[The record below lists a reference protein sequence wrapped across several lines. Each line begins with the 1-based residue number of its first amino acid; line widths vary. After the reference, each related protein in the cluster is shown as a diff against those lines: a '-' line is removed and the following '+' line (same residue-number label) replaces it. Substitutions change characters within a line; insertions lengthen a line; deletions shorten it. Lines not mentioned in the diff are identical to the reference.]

1 MAIANTTIRIKK
13 SVISGNVPSTLAN
26 GEIAIN
32 SADGK
37 LYYSTPTGSLA
48 YITNTNSFATIN
60 ASSTLILATSQ
71 TDTLGFS
78 GNNGVYVTGNST
90 SKSISIGL
98 VAPGTSG
105 NVLTSNGTTW
115 ISVSP
120 VGGVGTGTV
129 TNVSFTGGLI
139 SVGTPTSTPAL
150 TVAGT
155 SGGITYFS
163 SASTWASSAAL
174 TANALM
180 IGGGTGVAPS
190 TITTGTGVVTALG
203 VAVGSAGAFVT
214 NGGALGTPSSG
225 TVTNLTGTASINING
240 TVGATTANTGA
251 FTNLAYTGTLTGSTG
266 ILNIGS
272 GQVYKDASGNV
283 GIGTGSPLVVT
294 NQTSVNVNGTS
305 ASRYELLVGG
315 TRTSYVY
322 TDASTMQIGSISTI
336 PVLFNTNSIE
346 RMRIDSSGSVGIGTS
361 SPSNKLD
368 VVGDNTYS
376 AQRASSTAQVG
387 GGVWSMAS
395 TYWSTP
401 TYTGTGIQQFGS
413 TATGTTVGLANAN
426 LGVLVF
432 QNGSAGLIYN
442 NSTSPLVFGTASS
455 ERMRIDSSGSVGI
468 GTSSPTSK
476 LTVGTPFAQSPGI
489 TASFSSAT
497 PTFASGQGTVS
508 IGSTDAVAVDKGGV
522 LTFNANTTPL
532 SGFPVSAIAGKVEAV
547 GAGIYS
553 GYLQFITSSSAG
565 ATLERMRIDSSGNMG
580 IGTSSP
586 GAKLQ
591 VTSATNIVGIINSTS
606 ATNTSLLTFTDPSTT
621 LSSGLGPVI
630 GSAGN
635 NLIFGRGGV
644 SEYMRIDSSGNVG
657 IGTSSPACKLNVYSS
672 TAQNDAIGFV
682 QIESS
687 IAAAGVNA
695 SYTAKNYS
703 GTSQFMQWEHY
714 GLRIGSRI
722 ITNGGLGNIVFTTGN
737 DAESMR
743 IDSSGN
749 LLVGTTSATAA
760 PNNGA
765 QLIGGSIGALSVGHA
780 SGTAT
785 GNYFASFAYAGTVI
799 GSITQS
805 LTTGVLYNISSDQ
818 RLKTNIQPA
827 GSAIQSILDFPVDQ
841 FDWISDSSHQDFG
854 GVAQKI
860 LKVIPEMVSVPENPE
875 EMMGVDWSKAVPR
888 LIKTIQE
895 LKAIIDTQNTRIE
908 ALETK

>member
-272 GQVYKDASGNV
+272 GQVYKDASGN
-283 GIGTGSPLVVT
+283 
-294 NQTSVNVNGTS
+294 
-305 ASRYELLVGG
+305 
-315 TRTSYVY
+315 
-322 TDASTMQIGSISTI
+322 
-336 PVLFNTNSIE
+336 
-346 RMRIDSSGSVGIGTS
+346 
-361 SPSNKLD
+361 
-368 VVGDNTYS
+368 
-376 AQRASSTAQVG
+376 
-387 GGVWSMAS
+387 
-395 TYWSTP
+395 
-401 TYTGTGIQQFGS
+401 
-413 TATGTTVGLANAN
+413 
-426 LGVLVF
+426 
-432 QNGSAGLIYN
+432 
-442 NSTSPLVFGTASS
+442 
-455 ERMRIDSSGSVGI
+455 
-468 GTSSPTSK
+468 
-476 LTVGTPFAQSPGI
+476 
-489 TASFSSAT
+489 
-497 PTFASGQGTVS
+497 
-508 IGSTDAVAVDKGGV
+508 
-522 LTFNANTTPL
+522 
-532 SGFPVSAIAGKVEAV
+532 
-547 GAGIYS
+547 
-553 GYLQFITSSSAG
+553 
-565 ATLERMRIDSSGNMG
+565 MG

-586 GAKLQ
+586 ATKLDIF
-591 VTSATNIVGIINSTS
+591 TSATSDINTRLSNGVTSFLTTASANGGVYQYNIG
-606 ATNTSLLTFTDPSTT
+606 AYP
-621 LSSGLGPVI
+621 
-630 GSAGN
+630 
-635 NLIFGRGGV
+635 LIFG
-644 SEYMRIDSSGNVG
+644 
-657 IGTSSPACKLNVYSS
+657 
-672 TAQNDAIGFV
+672 
-682 QIESS
+682 
-687 IAAAGVNA
+687 
-695 SYTAKNYS
+695 
-703 GTSQFMQWEHY
+703 
-714 GLRIGSRI
+714 
-722 ITNGGLGNIVFTTGN
+722 TNNT
-737 DAESMR
+737 ERMR

-749 LLVGTTSATAA
+749 LLVGTTVIGAAGGITMRPNLGGAGTYARITLNHSVVTSSDVFSFEYLGTQVGRINVGTTATAY
-760 PNNGA
+760 
-765 QLIGGSIGALSVGHA
+765 V
-780 SGTAT
+780 
-785 GNYFASFAYAGTVI
+785 
-799 GSITQS
+799 
-805 LTTGVLYNISSDQ
+805 TTSDQ
-818 RLKTNIQPA
+818 RLKENIVDAPSA
-827 GSAIQSILDFPVDQ
+827 LASIKAIQVRS
-841 FDWISDSSHQDFG
+841 FDWKSTGEHQEYG
-854 GVAQKI
+854 YIAQELLGVAPE
-860 LKVIPEMVSVPENPE
+860 VVSIPTNED
-875 EMMGVDWSKAVPR
+875 EMMGVDFGRLTPR
-888 LIKTIQE
+888 LVKAIQE
-895 LKAIIDTQNTRIE
+895 QQALIE
-908 ALETK
+908 ALTARLEKAGL

>member
-240 TVGATTANTGA
+240 TVGATTANTGT

-283 GIGTGSPLVVT
+283 GIGT
-294 NQTSVNVNGTS
+294 
-305 ASRYELLVGG
+305 
-315 TRTSYVY
+315 
-322 TDASTMQIGSISTI
+322 
-336 PVLFNTNSIE
+336 
-346 RMRIDSSGSVGIGTS
+346 S
-361 SPSNKLD
+361 SPISALEIKKP
-368 VVGDNTYS
+368 NTLINS
-376 AQRASSTAQVG
+376 RGIVSINTTNTAAADIG
-387 GGVWSMAS
+387 GSLSLGGENGQA
-395 TYWSTP
+395 TTP
-401 TYTGTGIQQFGS
+401 Y
-413 TATGTTVGLANAN
+413 
-426 LGVLVF
+426 
-432 QNGSAGLIYN
+432 
-442 NSTSPLVFGTASS
+442 VFG
-455 ERMRIDSSGSVGI
+455 
-468 GTSSPTSK
+468 
-476 LTVGTPFAQSPGI
+476 
-489 TASFSSAT
+489 
-497 PTFASGQGTVS
+497 
-508 IGSTDAVAVDKGGV
+508 
-522 LTFNANTTPL
+522 
-532 SGFPVSAIAGKVEAV
+532 AIAGRYE
-547 GAGIYS
+547 GTLYN
-553 GYLQFITSSSAG
+553 GYLQFNTTAG
-565 ATLERMRIDSSGNMG
+565 
-580 IGTSSP
+580 
-586 GAKLQ
+586 GA
-591 VTSATNIVGIINSTS
+591 GII
-606 ATNTSLLTFTDPSTT
+606 
-621 LSSGLGPVI
+621 
-630 GSAGN
+630 
-635 NLIFGRGGV
+635 
-644 SEYMRIDSSGNVG
+644 SEKMRIDSSGNVG
-657 IGTSSPACKLNVYSS
+657 IGTSSPSSKLEVVGDNTYIAHRASS
-672 TAQNDAIGFV
+672 TAQVSGGVWSMASTFWSTPTYTGTGIQQFGATATGTTVGLANANLGLLVFQNSSAGLITTNQGVPLVFSTTNTERMRIDSSGNVGIGTSSPSSKLTLSDTNAYKLTLTGGSTQNAIRFAPVSTGNEYYVGAGTNLLLSNDKGFM
-682 QIESS
+682 IYNATSNAS
-687 IAAAGVNA
+687 KFYVNDVSGETQLSA
-695 SYTAKNYS
+695 TTYLTSYTA
-703 GTSQFMQWEHY
+703 GTE
-714 GLRIGSRI
+714 
-722 ITNGGLGNIVFTTGN
+722 
-737 DAESMR
+737 AMR

-749 LLVGTTSATAA
+749 LLVGTTTQASGAKISINGSVGAT
-760 PNNGA
+760 NGYLCHA
-765 QLIGGSIGALSVGHA
+765 GGSA
-780 SGTAT
+780 
-785 GNYFASFAYAGTVI
+785 GNTFGNIFNFFWLGSSLQAWIDSTNVGTVTLVSDYRI
-799 GSITQS
+799 KKDIVTQDTPAIARINQLRPVMYERTDYKDIYKADGVAREGFIAHELQAIIPSAVEGEKDCENQIQS
-805 LTTGVLYNISSDQ
+805 LNLDALCSVMV
-818 RLKTNIQPA
+818 K
-827 GSAIQSILDFPVDQ
+827 AIQEQQTL
-841 FDWISDSSHQDFG
+841 
-854 GVAQKI
+854 
-860 LKVIPEMVSVPENPE
+860 
-875 EMMGVDWSKAVPR
+875 
-888 LIKTIQE
+888 
-895 LKAIIDTQNTRIE
+895 IE
-908 ALETK
+908 ALTARLTTLEAK